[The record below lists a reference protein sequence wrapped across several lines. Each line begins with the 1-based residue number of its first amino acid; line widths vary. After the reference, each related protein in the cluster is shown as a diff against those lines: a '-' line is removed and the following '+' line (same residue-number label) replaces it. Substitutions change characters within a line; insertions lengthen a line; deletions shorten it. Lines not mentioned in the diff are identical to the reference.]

1 MNAKSL
7 KISEE
12 SKKNLD
18 ALCEYHNIN
27 IGEAVE
33 TMIAFF
39 HTTHQNPKN
48 YKDLKS
54 ELSKLVEKQVSTHQN
69 TIIQAIRSHK
79 AEEIAKK
86 ANNLFKK
93 FKEDLEEQRT
103 SVGYVGTVVSDTI
116 KVYLKQFDTLEKE
129 NSTFIFPVNK

>member
-1 MNAKSL
+1 MNTKTL

-33 TMIAFF
+33 AMIAFF
-39 HTTHQNPKN
+39 HTTHQNPTHYKN
-48 YKDLKS
+48 LQT
-54 ELSKLVEKQVSTHQN
+54 ELSELVEKQINSHQN
-69 TIIQAIRSHK
+69 TIIQAIKSHK
-79 AEEIAKK
+79 AEEVAKK

-93 FKEDLEEQRT
+93 FKEDLEGQRT
-103 SVGYVGTVVSDTI
+103 NIGYVGTTVSDTI
-116 KVYLKQFDTLEKE
+116 KIYSKQFEALEKE
-129 NSTFIFPVNK
+129 NSTFIFPVI